1 MVARFSYLFASPV
14 KSAFNLNLHNL
25 KKGVMILRVLLV
37 SLSETL
43 NQHCKKKKI
52 TLNESN
58 QLGGTAGKSEH
69 ICHFVMMCC

>member
-14 KSAFNLNLHNL
+14 KSAFNLDLQNLR
-25 KKGVMILRVLLV
+25 KGVIILRVLLF

-43 NQHCKKKKI
+43 NQHCKINI

-58 QLGGTAGKSEH
+58 QLGGTAGKFEH
-69 ICHFVMMCC
+69 ICHVVMMCC

>member
-1 MVARFSYLFASPV
+1 MVARFSFLFASPV
-14 KSAFNLNLHNL
+14 KSAFNLNLQNL

-43 NQHCKKKKI
+43 NQHCIINI

-69 ICHFVMMCC
+69 ICHVVMMSC

>member
-1 MVARFSYLFASPV
+1 MVARFSYSFASPV
-14 KSAFNLNLHNL
+14 KSGPHNLQNL

-43 NQHCKKKKI
+43 NQHCKINI

-58 QLGGTAGKSEH
+58 QMGGTAGKSEH
-69 ICHFVMMCC
+69 ICHVVMMCC